1 MYVYTTATSNLRS
14 ALRLLPSLSP
24 SPLPSPQDVIENFNR
39 TVNNWVFRHVY
50 KRLQPLQSRLIS
62 QSVSMVFLILWHGLH
77 VGYLINFSLEVP
89 AILAEQ
95 KVCRVRG
102 GVGEECGDEGGQEGM
117 KGRGGGRWEG

>member
-1 MYVYTTATSNLRS
+1 MSLRGMYVCIYLSYQQPPFCS
-14 ALRLLPSLSP
+14 PPSPLIVSL
-24 SPLPSPQDVIENFNR
+24 PLPSPQDVIENFNR
-39 TVNNWVFRHVY
+39 TVNSWVFRHVY

-102 GVGEECGDEGGQEGM
+102 GVG
-117 KGRGGGRWEG
+117 RGG